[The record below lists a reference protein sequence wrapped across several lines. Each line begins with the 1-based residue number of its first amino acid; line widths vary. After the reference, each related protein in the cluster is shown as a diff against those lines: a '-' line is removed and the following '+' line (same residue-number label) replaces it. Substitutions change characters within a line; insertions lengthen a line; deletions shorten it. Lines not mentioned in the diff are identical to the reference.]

1 MSGPEHSPRTGS
13 SETGRH
19 PSATLPTRIGVVS
32 DTHANLDLLERARE
46 LLVEAFDVGRVYH
59 LGDNFSDA
67 EAMMSW
73 GVEVLRVPGLACRAY
88 RSGGAPRVLRDEV
101 AGRTHLLAHSEEHVP
116 DGYLEGV
123 DVLFVGHT
131 HRFDV
136 SREHGHMRV
145 NPGHLRSRRD
155 RGRPPTCALAVATRE
170 MLEAR
175 ILDVR
180 TGEVVARE
188 AWPPIMTAMLEDPPV
203 ARTAAL
209 EGPPVS
215 GC

>member
-1 MSGPEHSPRTGS
+1 VSGPEHSPRTGN
-13 SETGRH
+13 SETGRQ
-19 PSATLPTRIGVVS
+19 SEATLPARIGVVS

-46 LLVEAFDVGRVYH
+46 ILVEAFEVGRVYH

-73 GVEVLRVPGLACRAY
+73 GVEVLRVPGLACQAY

-101 AGRTHLLAHSEEHVP
+101 AGRTHLLAHSEEDVP
-116 DGYLEGV
+116 DAYLDGV

-136 SREHGHMRV
+136 SRERGHMRV
-145 NPGHLRSRRD
+145 NPGHLRSHRD
-155 RGRPPTCALAVATRE
+155 RGRPPTCALALATRE

-175 ILDVR
+175 ILDVQ

-188 AWPPIMTAMLEDPPV
+188 AWPRGDGSV
-203 ARTAAL
+203 
-209 EGPPVS
+209 
-215 GC
+215 

>member
-1 MSGPEHSPRTGS
+1 MSGPEHSPRIGS
-13 SETGRH
+13 PETGRH
-19 PSATLPTRIGVVS
+19 SSAALEARIGVVS

-46 LLVEAFDVGRVYH
+46 LLVEAFDVDRIYH

-88 RSGGAPRVLRDEV
+88 HSGSVPRVLRDEV
-101 AGRTHLLAHSEEHVP
+101 AGRMHLLAHSEEHVP
-116 DGYLEGV
+116 DGYLKGV

-136 SREHGHMRV
+136 SRAHGHMRV

-155 RGRPPTCALAVATRE
+155 RGRPATCALALATRE
-170 MLEAR
+170 ALEAR
-175 ILDVR
+175 ILDIQ
-180 TGEVVARE
+180 TGEVVVRE
-188 AWPPIMTAMLEDPPV
+188 AWTRG
-203 ARTAAL
+203 ARL
-209 EGPPVS
+209 
-215 GC
+215 